1 MPVKSVLV
9 NLYLPTSHSLKNKRS
24 IVQSII
30 KKLRNR
36 YNASVA
42 EINGLDK
49 WQYAG
54 IGISV
59 ISNDRIIIEKIH
71 SNIIN
76 FIENNYTDIQIMGIQ
91 DYE

>member
-24 IVQSII
+24 IIQSIV
-30 KKLRNR
+30 KKLKNR

-42 EINGLDK
+42 EIDGLDK

-59 ISNDRIIIEKIH
+59 ISNDPIIIDKTH
-71 SNIIN
+71 SDIVT
-76 FIENNYTDIQIMGIQ
+76 FIETHYSDVRVMGVQ

>member
-24 IVQSII
+24 IIQSII
-30 KKLRNR
+30 KKLKNR

-54 IGISV
+54 VGISV
-59 ISNDRIIIEKIH
+59 ISNDPIIIDKIH
-71 SNIIN
+71 TEIIA
-76 FIENNYTDIQIMGIQ
+76 FIETNYTDVQIIGIQ

>member
-30 KKLRNR
+30 KKLRNH

-42 EINGLDK
+42 EISGLDK

-54 IGISV
+54 VGISV
-59 ISNDRIIIEKIH
+59 ISNDPIVVDKTH
-71 SNIIN
+71 SGVIT
-76 FIENNYTDIQIMGIQ
+76 FIETNYTDVQIIGIQ